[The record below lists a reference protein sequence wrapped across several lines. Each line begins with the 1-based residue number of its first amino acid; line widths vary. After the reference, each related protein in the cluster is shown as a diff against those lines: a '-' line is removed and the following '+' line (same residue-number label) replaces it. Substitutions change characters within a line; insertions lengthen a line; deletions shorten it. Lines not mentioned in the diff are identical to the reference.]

1 MFEKFSNQDLFDFL
15 YKIQEKNQE
24 FDILS
29 ELPLE
34 DIVLGEELDL
44 ENLSD
49 SEYLQHTKNY
59 LKTLIFKTTID
70 SKIKVKIEI
79 SKGNFDM
86 FLLSGNE
93 LISFKGYN
101 SNLSEEADYV
111 AKALKRAAKKIDCY
125 IYNFNVNF
133 HNDYRKYSFFVH
145 ENALSRFSIY
155 YNMTKNE
162 FHLSYFLND
171 DYHNMKVNSLEEL
184 LEVFEYNIMTP
195 LKLEFDIWGY
205 YV

>member
-15 YKIQEKNQE
+15 YKTQEENQV
-24 FDILS
+24 FNILS

-34 DIVLGEELDL
+34 DIVLGEKLDL

-49 SEYLQHTKNY
+49 SEYLKDTRNY
-59 LKTLIFKTTID
+59 LETLIFKTTID
-70 SKIKVKIEI
+70 SKLEVKIEV
-79 SKGNFDM
+79 SKGSFDI
-86 FLLSGNE
+86 FLLLDNE

-101 SNLSEEADYV
+101 SNISEGADHV
-111 AKALKRAAKKIDCY
+111 AKTLKQAARKFDCY
-125 IYNFNVNF
+125 IYNFNINF

-155 YNMTKNE
+155 YNLTKNE
-162 FHLSYFLND
+162 FHLSYFLKD
-171 DYHNMKVNSLEEL
+171 DYYNMKVDSLEKL

-195 LKLEFDIWGY
+195 LKLEFDI
-205 YV
+205 

>member
-15 YKIQEKNQE
+15 YKTQEENQV
-24 FDILS
+24 FNILS

-34 DIVLGEELDL
+34 DIVLGEKLDL

-49 SEYLQHTKNY
+49 SEYLKDTRNY
-59 LKTLIFKTTID
+59 LETLIFKTTID
-70 SKIKVKIEI
+70 SKLEVKIEV
-79 SKGNFDM
+79 SKGSFDI
-86 FLLSGNE
+86 FLLLDNE
-93 LISFKGYN
+93 LISFKCYN
-101 SNLSEEADYV
+101 SNISESADHV
-111 AKALKRAAKKIDCY
+111 AKTLKRSAKKFDCY
-125 IYNFNVNF
+125 IYNFNINF

-171 DYHNMKVNSLEEL
+171 DYYNMKVNSLEKL

-195 LKLEFDIWGY
+195 LKLEFDI
-205 YV
+205 